1 MHILCIW
8 KVLGDQMGQSVTY
21 FIIYIAEA
29 FIAWQYFSS
38 IFSSQYRKLINF
50 LVITVGYF
58 ILFFISFKEI
68 YWLNTISFFLINLIC
83 IQLLFKANMKKSLFH
98 SLILTV
104 TMNVTELVMMNA
116 FALIYQDFSA
126 YAKELSIFVLLA
138 TTSKVL
144 YYFVLQMII
153 RLLGDRKDTSAES
166 GIIVVLLSV
175 IPLVSIWITVTL
187 IFIGIEGNIPSHLNL
202 AIFIGAVLMLFL
214 NICVFFIYN
223 LTQQDNEKYLHT
235 QLQLQKESADAKYY
249 KMLLIQ
255 DENQKILIHDIKKH
269 LYTISDLLDSDLTS
283 DAKKYIDQ
291 IIHSKK
297 LSEKLCFCD
306 NPALNLILV
315 RYHEICAKSN
325 IQLFVDIRKDTVSFL
340 NTEDIVSL
348 FGNLLENAIEAAA
361 GIDAAY
367 IELSVKHNETT
378 HSLISIINSC
388 DVAPALNES
397 GDYISRKKDKK
408 KHGFGMKSIGKIVR
422 KYDGTLNSFYND
434 EDQTFHTLI
443 TF

>member
-1 MHILCIW
+1 
-8 KVLGDQMGQSVTY
+8 
-21 FIIYIAEA
+21 
-29 FIAWQYFSS
+29 
-38 IFSSQYRKLINF
+38 
-50 LVITVGYF
+50 
-58 ILFFISFKEI
+58 
-68 YWLNTISFFLINLIC
+68 
-83 IQLLFKANMKKSLFH
+83 
-98 SLILTV
+98 
-104 TMNVTELVMMNA
+104 MNVTELVMMNA

-126 YAKELSIFVLLA
+126 YAKELSILVLLA

-153 RLLGDRKDTSAES
+153 RLLGNRKDTSAES

-187 IFIGIEGNIPSHLNL
+187 IFIGIEGNIPSHLNW
-202 AIFIGAVLMLFL
+202 AISIGAVLMLFL

-378 HSLISIINSC
+378 HSMISIINSC

-397 GDYISRKKDKK
+397 GEYISRKKDKK
-408 KHGFGMKSIGKIVR
+408 KHGLGMKSIGKIVR